1 MEPIQ
6 CPLHCTDNGKFSL
19 WRVSPGAQSGGGERV
34 GEQSRKKKKKFAQG
48 AQSSNPF
55 IQPCQNLKAYFCSPF
70 FFPFLFL
77 LSCINLPGF
86 SQIFEVNG
94 EF

>member
-1 MEPIQ
+1 M
-6 CPLHCTDNGKFSL
+6 
-19 WRVSPGAQSGGGERV
+19 VSFLFGEFHRGERMGGEKK
-34 GEQSRKKKKKFAQG
+34 GGNKRKKKKKKKNIAQG

-70 FFPFLFL
+70 FFPFLFF

>member
-1 MEPIQ
+1 MVSFLFGEF
-6 CPLHCTDNGKFSL
+6 HREHSL
-19 WRVSPGAQSGGGERV
+19 GEEKEWGNNR
-34 GEQSRKKKKKFAQG
+34 EKKKKKFAQG

-77 LSCINLPGF
+77 LSCINLPRF